1 MVTVRIA
8 ERYESDICAEI
19 LREAWQGMWFV
30 PQNLHTVDEDRR
42 WMRDV
47 FIHQVIWVAE
57 ENLDPNPN
65 EDVDNSRLVGFLSM
79 GAGTIH
85 NLYIR
90 PTYQEQGIGRAL
102 IETAKASSDG
112 QLKLWVF
119 EPNEGA
125 IRFYQRH
132 GFTTIR
138 KTDGQDNEEKVP
150 DRLMAWQSHQMI
162 GR

>member
-1 MVTVRIA
+1 
-8 ERYESDICAEI
+8 
-19 LREAWQGMWFV
+19 MWFV
-30 PQNLHTVDEDRR
+30 PQDLHTPAEDRL

-47 FIHQVIWVAE
+47 FIHQVVWVAE
-57 ENLDPNPN
+57 ERPDPDPT
-65 EDVDNSRLVGFLSM
+65 EGFGDGRLVGFLSM

-90 PTYQEQGIGRAL
+90 PSHQDRGIGHAL

-112 QLKLWVF
+112 RLKLWVF
-119 EPNEGA
+119 EPNESA

-132 GFTTIR
+132 GFTTVR

-150 DRLMAWQSHQMI
+150 DRLMAWQNHNVI
-162 GR
+162 GQ